1 MDHGLPDLNEP
12 VTSHARADF
21 PRLRLSM
28 TIRQALDE
36 IRQTGLG
43 EKVIYFYVVDDRD
56 RLVGVIPTRRLL
68 TTDLDRPVGDVMVPS
83 VVAIPDSATVLE
95 ACEYF
100 VLHRFLAFPVIDSE
114 GRIVGVVDAGQFA
127 DEVLDIAERE
137 QADTVFES
145 LGFRVSQVRG
155 ASPLR
160 AFGIRFPWLLATIA
174 SGTACAFLAGAF
186 EATLA
191 QSLLIAFFLTLV
203 LGLGESVSIQSMTV
217 TIQALRVARPTVRW
231 YVTALGGEL
240 QTAGLL
246 GVACG
251 SLVAAIAWLW
261 RGDAWGAVA
270 IGSSIVLSLLTASV
284 LGLSVPWALHAA
296 RLDPRIAAGPVA
308 LAMTDIATL
317 LFYFTVATVLL

>member
-1 MDHGLPDLNEP
+1 MPEFNEP

-21 PRLRLSM
+21 PRLRLTM
-28 TIRQALDE
+28 TIRQALDT

-43 EKVIYFYVVDDRD
+43 EKVIYFYVVDDHD

-68 TTDLDRPVGDVMVPS
+68 TAELDQRVGEVMVPS
-83 VVAIPDSATVLE
+83 VVAIPDTATVLE

-100 VLHRFLAFPVIDSE
+100 VLHRFLAFPVIDGE

-127 DEVLDIAERE
+127 DEVLDFAERE

-155 ASPLR
+155 ASPMR
-160 AFGIRFPWLLATIA
+160 AFGVRFPWLLATIA

-191 QSLLIAFFLTLV
+191 QSLMIAFFMTLV
-203 LGLGESVSIQSMTV
+203 LGLGESVSMQSMTV
-217 TIQALRVARPTVRW
+217 TIQALRAARPTVKW
-231 YVTALGGEL
+231 YLSALGREL

-251 SLVAAIAWLW
+251 VTVAAIAWLW
-261 RGDAWGAVA
+261 RGDARAAFA
-270 IGSSIVLSLLTASV
+270 IGGSIVLSLLTACV

-317 LFYFTVATVLL
+317 LFYFSIATALL